1 MSIKSLKEK
10 NQYPI
15 IFIGSG
21 MSKRYI
27 ESSPDWLNLLEEY
40 WIKLGNS
47 TNFYSYLSSMRKEIE
62 HSRESLSNEQI
73 DFVVN
78 AQAATEIQKKFD
90 DLYNKDNSLVPELN
104 PKSVYMNNLSPFKE
118 SVAKRF
124 SELKFLDSMTEELS
138 LFGKVLSKAKMI
150 ITTNYDKLIEEL
162 LTRQDKSPDIFIGNS
177 GFFQET
183 TGWGELYK
191 IHGTCDNSSSIVI
204 TDKDYAEFNEN
215 SILLNAKL
223 LTSLVDSP
231 IIFLGYSLTDEN
243 VRSLLQAYANNLPTD
258 VSQSADRITIV
269 EYKSG
274 EQDIFENVEH
284 DPILEINYTRIQT
297 DNYVSLFK
305 QISEINQGVS
315 PAYIRKYQQE
325 FRQIIETKGQAGE
338 LDTFLTYAN
347 NIDELPADYKLK
359 NTAVAIGDRGNLFV
373 IPTFINYINDY
384 FKETDNISLQ
394 ISARFLAQQQPNAN
408 FPYSRLIKRIKQSSD
423 LGLTAREKEKIQTR
437 INQTYTLDE
446 YLNHTKIN
454 KSDQKYLKENL
465 KTIWDDK
472 TISEL
477 NRIKIITKNI
487 KTFKNQIDSFIIDT
501 ALPRFTE
508 NYVSVSTTKSGIITA
523 YRRLF
528 VVYDL
533 LKNGDVKK

>member
-1 MSIKSLKEK
+1 
-10 NQYPI
+10 
-15 IFIGSG
+15 
-21 MSKRYI
+21 
-27 ESSPDWLNLLEEY
+27 
-40 WIKLGNS
+40 
-47 TNFYSYLSSMRKEIE
+47 
-62 HSRESLSNEQI
+62 
-73 DFVVN
+73 
-78 AQAATEIQKKFD
+78 
-90 DLYNKDNSLVPELN
+90 
-104 PKSVYMNNLSPFKE
+104 MNNLSPFKE

-204 TDKDYAEFNEN
+204 TDKDYAEFNKN

-297 DNYVSLFK
+297 NNYVSLFK

-446 YLNHTKIN
+446 YLNRTKIN